1 MVLYHKRYFMY
12 IMVILG
18 IVILSLVAVSFTK
31 AGRTVSEPIY
41 FFAEGKDKGF
51 SFSDLSLLWRTGLY
65 VGLENKSSL
74 FWSVTALDEC
84 IKFIARQVEN
94 PINDQTAEKMQKVL
108 NKLYAYRTKVEL
120 EQIQKRRS
128 LTSTHEIY
136 HGQICI
142 IIIPNENTVY
152 AKVVANKHDALV
164 FALFDASAE
173 RAEKIFWQGKPVR
186 IYFWRQKDAG
196 YIFQS
201 TVINSQKRE
210 NRMELLV
217 QHSNKIVR
225 TQKRKSVR
233 AVCDFQALIFPM
245 HETEP
250 YNSAY
255 ETVGGVKCMLKDIS
269 EDGAM
274 IFVRG
279 KAARGVRLK
288 LQFKIKDT
296 PIVMCGKIVRF
307 IYDQPTNKSRVHFQC
322 EFLEQKMKNIIL
334 SFVYNI
340 ASEDSNEFISGMFK
354 EDESKET
361 EVQESRETENYNAG
375 DIKLTDW
382 EE

>member
-1 MVLYHKRYFMY
+1 MY
-12 IMVILG
+12 IMITLG
-18 IVILSLVAVSFTK
+18 ILILSLVAVSFTRM
-31 AGRTVSEPIY
+31 GRSVSEPIY

-51 SFSDLSLLWRTGLY
+51 SFADLSLLWRTGIY
-65 VGLENKSSL
+65 VGFENKTKL
-74 FWSVTALDEC
+74 FWSVPALDEC
-84 IKFIARQVEN
+84 IKFISRQVEN
-94 PINDQTAEKMQKVL
+94 PIDIQSADKMQELL
-108 NKLYAYRTKVEL
+108 NKLYAYRTKIEL

-128 LTSTHEIY
+128 LSSTREIY

-152 AKVVANKHDALV
+152 AKVVANKKDSLV

-233 AVCDFQALIFPM
+233 AACDFQALIFPM
-245 HETEP
+245 RETEP

-255 ETVGGVKCMLKDIS
+255 ETSGGVKCMLKDIS

-288 LQFKIKDT
+288 LQFKIKDV

-307 IYDQPTNKSRVHFQC
+307 IYDQSTNKSRVHFQC
-322 EFLEQKMKNIIL
+322 EFLDQKMKNVIL

-354 EDESKET
+354 EDEIKEA
-361 EVQESRETENYNAG
+361 EAQDAEAYNAD